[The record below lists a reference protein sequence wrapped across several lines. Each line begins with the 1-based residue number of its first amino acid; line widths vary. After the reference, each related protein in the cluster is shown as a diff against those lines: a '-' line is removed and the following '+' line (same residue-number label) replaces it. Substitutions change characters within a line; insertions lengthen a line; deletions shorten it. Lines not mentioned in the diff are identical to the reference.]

1 MVSQTPLKDQG
12 ILRGLYKA
20 VHLHQL
26 ILERMKILVSRF
38 ICSIKVKCF
47 MRKFNNAKRFQ
58 NLSNFTFSQDYDLMC
73 IVSDHFEG

>member
-26 ILERMKILVSRF
+26 IWEGMKILVCKF

-47 MRKFNNAKRFQ
+47 MRKALPKDFK
-58 NLSNFTFSQDYDLMC
+58 T
-73 IVSDHFEG
+73 